1 MVSFSNAGGI
11 PQQRRDGGLG
21 TGSPAWCR
29 EKTCFGHGKMGK
41 TLDLRKFF
49 GNLYEF
55 MRISLNLCF
64 FFDLMMFFNGDF
76 IQIQWDLKDVQLEV
90 YAVLWYFDEI

>member
-1 MVSFSNAGGI
+1 M
-11 PQQRRDGGLG
+11 Q
-21 TGSPAWCR
+21 
-29 EKTCFGHGKMGK
+29 GKDLFWPWENGK
-41 TLDLRKFF
+41 NIGFKEIF